1 MRMTEPLKCG
11 SSCWSLAPSWCTEPR
26 DSRKVPIT
34 HCGWAKS
41 GPALRGLAQGL
52 RQNCTKSWQAL
63 TEDQLVWYS
72 GVGQVAWASV
82 SATSSEW
89 YHFSMWYPT
98 ESQKHEALWD

>member
-26 DSRKVPIT
+26 DSRKVPIA

-52 RQNCTKSWQAL
+52 RQNCAKSWQAL

-82 SATSSEW
+82 SVTSSEW